1 MPGAQVAIDR
11 RPDHVFGG
19 RKGRR
24 LAVTGTKKTLVLRVN
39 APDVST
45 TVSLSELSDSIFGTS
60 GDPVNLRSQY
70 KACSFNKLD
79 FEPVNGA
86 SSSGVQVT
94 NGAYDV
100 FISQVVTNVD
110 NGIVRDAVIT
120 AGNTALGN
128 MESQY
133 NHVIQCIPSGTSG
146 GWLAYAYLNYY
157 LSVYN
162 DNWCTFVS
170 AQMHEVRLI
179 LLEFLVLNIS
189 QYKPTSNPN
198 MYYPIVLL
206 CLTFQIG
213 HNLGL
218 VHSGKEGNE
227 YKDESGMMGFSFG
240 EDDTPEMCFNAV
252 KNWELGWYA
261 DRHVEVGA
269 PFSWSGNLYGFVDY
283 GSTSSADNMIVR
295 LISSSSTEDIY
306 VSFNKAVGINIGTK
320 IGINQVLVH
329 TKVSGPAEVGQSWLL
344 AELSSGQSFSV
355 TIDGKSIP
363 IVVNEINNGVASV
376 LIGDPVTDIPT
387 PSPQTNQPSPS
398 GVDCGAF
405 TSGKMCKTQSE
416 CTWFKG
422 FCISNGSPPSPP
434 SPPSPSPPSPSPPS
448 PPSPTPPSPSPPTN
462 EPTCSSYTGGGECKA
477 NGCIW
482 RKGVCIDPIGT
493 AVLARSP
500 CEDKN
505 IFVQM
510 FLQVLGDEDCDG
522 KF

>member
-45 TVSLSELSDSIFGTS
+45 TASLSELSDSIFGTS

-189 QYKPTSNPN
+189 QYKPTSNP
-198 MYYPIVLL
+198 IICIILL
-206 CLTFQIG
+206 SC
-213 HNLGL
+213 
-218 VHSGKEGNE
+218 
-227 YKDESGMMGFSFG
+227 
-240 EDDTPEMCFNAV
+240 CA
-252 KNWELGWYA
+252 
-261 DRHVEVGA
+261 
-269 PFSWSGNLYGFVDY
+269 
-283 GSTSSADNMIVR
+283 
-295 LISSSSTEDIY
+295 
-306 VSFNKAVGINIGTK
+306 
-320 IGINQVLVH
+320 
-329 TKVSGPAEVGQSWLL
+329 
-344 AELSSGQSFSV
+344 
-355 TIDGKSIP
+355 
-363 IVVNEINNGVASV
+363 
-376 LIGDPVTDIPT
+376 
-387 PSPQTNQPSPS
+387 
-398 GVDCGAF
+398 
-405 TSGKMCKTQSE
+405 
-416 CTWFKG
+416 
-422 FCISNGSPPSPP
+422 
-434 SPPSPSPPSPSPPS
+434 
-448 PPSPTPPSPSPPTN
+448 
-462 EPTCSSYTGGGECKA
+462 
-477 NGCIW
+477 
-482 RKGVCIDPIGT
+482 
-493 AVLARSP
+493 
-500 CEDKN
+500 
-505 IFVQM
+505 
-510 FLQVLGDEDCDG
+510 
-522 KF
+522 